1 MTEHPHS
8 DQLGLALLLGWCAGA
23 LVGGVISLVFDL
35 DGTKAVLF
43 GAVAGLAFMGTCVLL
58 DHWDE
63 RA

>member
-1 MTEHPHS
+1 MTERPHS

-43 GAVAGLAFMGTCVLL
+43 GACADAGFKAQRL
-58 DHWDE
+58 
-63 RA
+63 